1 MSVFSWPRAVSWLGL
16 GFLCMACLS
25 TWAEENKNANTV
37 EAIRKALDQPITV
50 DFGGTSLEDVIQHL
64 REKTKIHF
72 VLDQIAA
79 QSGDVMVNPNPNAAN
94 VVLKSNGK
102 KVRQALQQVLNPY
115 NLTYVILGD
124 SVLITTDELAVQR
137 QMRQRVTV
145 NVDEVALN
153 KALRELAR
161 THGVSLII
169 DPRVAKE
176 AQGKVSLQLEDTTL
190 ETGVRL
196 LAEFGGLKAVRVGNV
211 LLVTT
216 EEKAEKL
223 RREEMANMGRDGL
236 PVPLIDRVMPGGG
249 GPAPPGVVLPQP
261 PPPPEKK

>member
-1 MSVFSWPRAVSWLGL
+1 MSVFSWLRAVSLLGL
-16 GFLCMACLS
+16 GFFCMACLS
-25 TWAEENKNANTV
+25 TRADEAKNANTV

-50 DFGGTSLEDVIQHL
+50 DFAGTTLEDVVQHL
-64 REKTKIHF
+64 KEKTKVNFI
-72 VLDQIAA
+72 LDQIAA
-79 QSGDVMVNPNPNAAN
+79 QGGDVMVNPNAAN
-94 VVLKSNGK
+94 FVLKSNGK
-102 KVRQALQQVLNPY
+102 KVRQALQQVLSPY
-115 NLTYVILGD
+115 HLTYVILGD
-124 SVLITTDELAVQR
+124 SVLITTDEMAVQR

-145 NVDEVALN
+145 DVDEVALN

-223 RREEMANMGRDGL
+223 RREEIANMGRDGP
-236 PVPLIDRVMPGGG
+236 PVQFIDRVMPGGPG
-249 GPAPPGVVLPQP
+249 GGVPPLVVP
-261 PPPPEKK
+261 PPPAPPEKK